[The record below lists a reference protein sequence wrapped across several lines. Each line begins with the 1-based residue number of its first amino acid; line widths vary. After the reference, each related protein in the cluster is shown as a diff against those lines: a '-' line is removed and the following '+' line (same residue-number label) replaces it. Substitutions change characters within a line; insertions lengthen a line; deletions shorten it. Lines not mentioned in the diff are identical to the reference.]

1 MIPDLTQ
8 LSGEETKR
16 QALLKKIDS
25 LPPEQQEKFREMFAR
40 QAAAKPFYCT
50 RGRTCDGN
58 PHEGF
63 PYQHAR
69 SDQWAPEGKPGYDWR
84 HWISMSGRGG
94 GKALDVDTPILTDR
108 GWSEM
113 GQIQDG
119 DVVFDEA
126 GKPTRVIKAH
136 DWYIPEHLYRVHF
149 SDGSV
154 LDADGEHLWVVLDH
168 LDRKRL
174 NRSGASDFPADWAAR
189 PALTTEEVAA
199 RQKYGVRGDREFCI
213 PIARPIS
220 HPSAELPIAP
230 YALGAWLG
238 DGSSAIAELT
248 VADSDFAEVS
258 ELVSAAG
265 EPLSGGRRRPDAAC
279 QTYGMGQRGN
289 LRDPATGR
297 MVSNGSMHSRLREM
311 GLLRNKHIPE
321 QYLRASITQRLE
333 LLRGLMDTD
342 GFADGSKSTVEF
354 CSTSRRLADGVLE
367 LARSLSERPVLT
379 EGRAT
384 LDGRDCGPKYR
395 VTWRPSLFVPF
406 NMQRKASL
414 ITPRRSQAL
423 RMRHRMIVK
432 VEEIKKTLVR
442 CITVDSPN
450 AMYLAGHAL
459 IPTHNTQT
467 GSAYSLELSKRMK
480 RIGIIAPTAA
490 DLRTTIAEGPSGLI
504 RTCERAGKP
513 GVYEPSKRKFTFASG
528 TEVLLFSA
536 EEPDRLRG
544 SQVEFWWG
552 DEPAHWAQVEEVWEQ
567 MNFTLRLGTE
577 PHVLLTTTPLATKWM
592 KAMVKDP
599 RSRVV
604 RVSTFANAANL
615 AKDFIEQM
623 KIQYEG
629 TRMGRQELHGEI
641 LEDVEGAL
649 WSGDMFQRCEI
660 PEEFDK
666 IVVGVDPAGSANKR
680 SDQTGII
687 VVGKVAKHSY
697 VLEDLSGTYTPDQWA
712 RKVKYAYDKWDANA
726 VVAER
731 NYGGDLVKS
740 NLRSLDPFMYV
751 KEVRATRGKV
761 VRAEPV
767 VGRYEQGRVFH
778 VAGANLAKLEEEQVS
793 WVPSDTRSPSPN
805 RVDALVWAETDLQGT
820 GGAARAFSPV
830 GRSIR

>member
-1 MIPDLTQ
+1 MSMDLSA
-8 LSGEETKR
+8 LAGEDSKR
-16 QALLKKIDS
+16 KALLRKIEA

-69 SDQWAPEGKPGYDWR
+69 SDQWAPEGRPGHDWR

-94 GKALDVDTPILTDR
+94 GK
-108 GWSEM
+108 
-113 GQIQDG
+113 
-119 DVVFDEA
+119 
-126 GKPTRVIKAH
+126 
-136 DWYIPEHLYRVHF
+136 
-149 SDGSV
+149 
-154 LDADGEHLWVVLDH
+154 
-168 LDRKRL
+168 
-174 NRSGASDFPADWAAR
+174 
-189 PALTTEEVAA
+189 
-199 RQKYGVRGDREFCI
+199 
-213 PIARPIS
+213 
-220 HPSAELPIAP
+220 
-230 YALGAWLG
+230 
-238 DGSSAIAELT
+238 
-248 VADSDFAEVS
+248 
-258 ELVSAAG
+258 
-265 EPLSGGRRRPDAAC
+265 
-279 QTYGMGQRGN
+279 
-289 LRDPATGR
+289 
-297 MVSNGSMHSRLREM
+297 
-311 GLLRNKHIPE
+311 
-321 QYLRASITQRLE
+321 
-333 LLRGLMDTD
+333 
-342 GFADGSKSTVEF
+342 
-354 CSTSRRLADGVLE
+354 
-367 LARSLSERPVLT
+367 
-379 EGRAT
+379 
-384 LDGRDCGPKYR
+384 
-395 VTWRPSLFVPF
+395 
-406 NMQRKASL
+406 
-414 ITPRRSQAL
+414 
-423 RMRHRMIVK
+423 
-432 VEEIKKTLVR
+432 
-442 CITVDSPN
+442 
-450 AMYLAGHAL
+450 
-459 IPTHNTQT
+459 TQT
-467 GSAYSLELSKRMK
+467 GSAYSLELSKRM
-480 RIGIIAPTAA
+480 RRLGIIAPTAA

-528 TEVLLFSA
+528 AEVLLFSA

-592 KAMVKDP
+592 KEMVADP

-649 WSGDMFQRCEI
+649 WSGDMFQRCEM

-687 VVGKVAKHSY
+687 VVGKIAKHSY

-740 NLRSLDPFMYV
+740 NLKSLDPFMYV

-793 WVPSDTRSPSPN
+793 WVPSDSRSPSPN
-805 RVDALVWAETDLQGT
+805 RVDALVWAETDLQGV